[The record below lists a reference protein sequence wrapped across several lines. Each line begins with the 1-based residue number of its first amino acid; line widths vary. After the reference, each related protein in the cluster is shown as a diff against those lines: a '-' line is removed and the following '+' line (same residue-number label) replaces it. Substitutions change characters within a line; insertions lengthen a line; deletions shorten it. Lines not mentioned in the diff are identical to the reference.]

1 MLQEELLKNI
11 STISQY
17 FKSEELSDDDKQVRK
32 ELSELRQSLIPN
44 ALDVLSFNRFII

>member
-17 FKSEELSDDDKQVRK
+17 FKSEKLNDDDKKSRK
-32 ELSELRQSLIPN
+32 DLSELITYRI
-44 ALDVLSFNRFII
+44 F